1 MCFHNAMSAKIKKL
15 TKRYNLKTDI
25 IEIAEEILEET
36 RRYHVN
42 AFAHPEC
49 PVITAGNQL
58 RFERWGLIPHWVKTS
73 KDADQIQNMTLNA
86 RSETLFEKP
95 SFRTP
100 IRKARCLIPS
110 TGYFEYHHEGKEKTP
125 YFIFLKNEELFSIG
139 GISDQWLNPITG
151 DVIETFSL
159 ITTPANQLT
168 SWIHNGGRNPGRM
181 PFIIPQALEDIWLN
195 PQTTKEELEAIM
207 QPYPANEMNAYIIKK
222 DFIKKDPHDPS
233 ILDVA

>member
-58 RFERWGLIPHWVKTS
+58 RFERWGLIPHWEKTS

-100 IRKARCLIPS
+100 IRKTRCLIPS
-110 TGYFEYHHEGKEKTP
+110 TGYFEYHHEGKETTP
-125 YFIFLKNEELFSIG
+125 YFIFLKNEDLFSIG
-139 GISDQWLNPITG
+139 GISDRWQNPVTG
-151 DVIETFSL
+151 VEVETFSL

-195 PQTTKEELEAIM
+195 PQTTKEELQAIM
-207 QPYPANEMNAYIIKK
+207 QPYPTNEMDAYIIRK

-233 ILDVA
+233 IVEAI

>member
-100 IRKARCLIPS
+100 IRKTRCLIPS
-110 TGYFEYHHEGKEKTP
+110 TGYFEYHHEGKETTP
-125 YFIFLKNEELFSIG
+125 YFIFLKNEDLFSIG
-139 GISDQWLNPITG
+139 GISDHWQNPTTG
-151 DVIETFSL
+151 DVIKTFSL

-181 PFIIPQALEDIWLN
+181 PFIIPQALEDKWLD
-195 PQTTKEELEAIM
+195 PQTTQKGLEAIM
-207 QPYPANEMNAYIIKK
+207 QPYPANEMDAYIIQK
-222 DFIKKDPHDPS
+222 DFIQKDPHDPS
-233 ILDVA
+233 VIDAA